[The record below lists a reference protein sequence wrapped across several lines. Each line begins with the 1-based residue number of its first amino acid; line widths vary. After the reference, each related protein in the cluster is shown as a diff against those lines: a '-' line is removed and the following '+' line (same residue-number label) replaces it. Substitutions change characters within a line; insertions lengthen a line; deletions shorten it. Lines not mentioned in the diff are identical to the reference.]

1 MSAQA
6 RKAWNQT
13 MLEAMKSTGQKL
25 KPANNSNAAPLPG
38 INLVP
43 SAATT
48 RSSDRHKRRE
58 KARKST
64 TGTYDLNTMIDIR
77 IDALEGIVGDGSKL
91 EEEDEYTNIEEDKDS
106 GNTAGKRKRS
116 TFRGPSRVKKGGA
129 DPKRLKARSLAS
141 ILLEESSRS
150 SNVISNYLEAE
161 ARPMTKDR
169 KLHVTRNFCSVTG
182 LFGIYK
188 DPKSGIPYTN
198 LRALEQIR
206 ERAPPW
212 MVLSGNA
219 AYADAIRSLRNE
231 DEE

>member
-6 RKAWNQT
+6 QAQRKAWNQT

-25 KPANNSNAAPLPG
+25 KTTNNANSSSILPG
-38 INLVP
+38 MVT
-43 SAATT
+43 AKTT

-64 TGTYDLNTMIDIR
+64 TDTYDINTMIDIR
-77 IDALEGIVGDGSKL
+77 IDTLEGIVGDGNKL
-91 EEEDEYTNIEEDKDS
+91 EEEEEYTNVEEDVD
-106 GNTAGKRKRS
+106 NGKRKRGTS
-116 TFRGPSRVKKGGA
+116 RGSAKIKKLSA
-129 DPKRLKARSLAS
+129 VPKRLKPRSLAS

-150 SNVISNYLEAE
+150 SNVVSKYLEAE
-161 ARPMTKDR
+161 ARPMTKDQ
-169 KLHVTRNFCSVTG
+169 KVPATRNFCSVTG
-182 LFGIYK
+182 LNGIYK
-188 DPKSGIPYTN
+188 DPKSGIHYAN

-219 AYADAIRSLRNE
+219 AYVDALRTLRNE
-231 DEE
+231 E